1 MYLYHFLYEIVM
13 AKNIISVDWKAFS
26 GAAHK
31 RRMLHLKPNVD
42 GIFLCPVINCLH
54 VGFKSQRG
62 LRKHIESRH
71 SWYFYFD
78 EQPKMMREE
87 IIHKGMVKMK
97 QTTHKVPAFS
107 LEDGVGKLFLQ
118 WLTTACGGGKSKK
131 EAIQIGRRAMKF
143 LMASLGE
150 TEVERYVKEEYV
162 DCCLGSPSVVIT
174 FMQTITENWGLTSSA
189 ALNYLKSMCDLLDFR
204 KANGVSDAVLRSFTV
219 TEVYLRRG
227 KENLAKKKRLQYS
240 RNLDLETL
248 IARDSWATIEEME
261 AVIPYHTPK
270 FKDVLEKCIN
280 KDTRPTLSEFAFA
293 TRFIATFLFLRVKCS
308 RPMTYQYITL
318 DMIEKAKSNGGFID
332 QTLFKTHE
340 KYTFDTLIIDDNVM
354 KILQGYIDTI
364 RPLLNPTCDYLLVS
378 TTGNQYNSFTS
389 AMTLLVKEA
398 IGKYINPTR
407 YRQIVET
414 ESAEKLDPAE
424 REIISKD
431 QKHSSDVAKLC
442 YRKQLSRD
450 VATRGKQCM
459 AKIVGEARTETTEQ
473 LANIISDINKN
484 SMEFD
489 QSVIDKARN
498 ILQPI
503 VVGDTITPVAD
514 KLCGETSNTTMLLHN
529 DVNSFEPDVN
539 PEQIDVMI
547 TGSRSGEYKGSRKAK
562 IASVTPCSSSSQV
575 KAITNDVEV
584 KKEEAQQ
591 QLRSS
596 GKSKRFTLDEDRYL
610 NLGMEK
616 YGKGSWS
623 LILND
628 SNFNFHSSRSRDS
641 LRMRAET
648 LRHKKR
654 KSNVQ

>member
-1 MYLYHFLYEIVM
+1 M
-13 AKNIISVDWKAFS
+13 AKNVLSVDWQAYD
-26 GAAHK
+26 GAAFK
-31 RRMLHLKPNVD
+31 RRILSLRSNAD
-42 GIFLCPVINCLH
+42 GMFLCPIEDCLH
-54 VGFKSQRG
+54 IGFKSQRG
-62 LRKHIESRH
+62 LRKHIDVRH
-71 SWYFYFD
+71 SWFYFFD
-78 EQPKMMREE
+78 RQPKIKREN
-87 IIHKGMVKMK
+87 IICKPKVKMK
-97 QTTHKVPAFS
+97 QTTHAVPAFS
-107 LEDGVGKLFLQ
+107 LEDGVGKSFLQ
-118 WLTTACGGGKSKK
+118 WLCTACGGGKSHK
-131 EAIQIGRRAMKF
+131 EAKQIGRRAMKF

-150 TEVERYVKEEYV
+150 TEVEQYVKEEYI
-162 DCCLGSPSVVIT
+162 DCCLGSPSVVIS
-174 FMQTITENWGLTSSA
+174 FLHTITEDWGLTSSA

-204 KANGVSDAVLRSFTV
+204 KANGISDAVLRSFTV

-248 IARDSWATIEEME
+248 IARDSWATVEEME

-270 FKDVLEKCIN
+270 FTGVLEKCVN
-280 KDTRPTLSEFAFA
+280 KDIRPTVSEFAFA

-354 KILQGYIDTI
+354 KVLQGYIHTI

-378 TTGNQYNSFTS
+378 TTGNQYNSFTT
-389 AMTLLVKEA
+389 AMSLLVKEA

-407 YRQIVET
+407 YRQIIET
-414 ESAEKLDPAE
+414 ESAVKLNPEE

-431 QKHSSDVAKLC
+431 QKHSSNVAKLA

-459 AKIVGEARTETTEQ
+459 EKIVGETRKETTEK
-473 LANIISDINKN
+473 LANIVSDINNN

-489 QSVIDKARN
+489 QSVIDKARS

-503 VVGDTITPVAD
+503 LVSDTITPYSD
-514 KLCGETSNTTMLLHN
+514 NSRDETSSANMVLQN
-529 DVNSFEPDVN
+529 DGYSFEPDIN
-539 PEQIDVMI
+539 PVQGDVII
-547 TGSRSGEYKGSRKAK
+547 TGSRSGEYKGSRKAN
-562 IASVTPCSSSSQV
+562 IVSITPGCSFSQV
-575 KAITNDVEV
+575 ETITNNVEV
-584 KKEEAQQ
+584 KREEAQQ
-591 QLRSS
+591 QLHSS
-596 GKSKRFTLDEDRYL
+596 GKSKRFTPDEDRHL
-610 NLGMEK
+610 NLGIEK

-623 LILND
+623 VILND
-628 SNFNFHSSRSRDS
+628 STFKFHSSRSRDS

-648 LRHKKR
+648 LRQKKR
-654 KSNVQ
+654 KSKVQ

>member
-1 MYLYHFLYEIVM
+1 M
-13 AKNIISVDWKAFS
+13 AKNVLSVDWQAYN
-26 GAAHK
+26 GAACK
-31 RRMLHLKPNVD
+31 RRILSLRSNAD
-42 GIFLCPVINCLH
+42 GMFLCPIEDCLH
-54 VGFKSQRG
+54 IGFKSQRG
-62 LRKHIESRH
+62 LRKHIDVRH
-71 SWYFYFD
+71 SWFYYFD
-78 EQPKMMREE
+78 TQPKIKREN
-87 IIHKGMVKMK
+87 IICKTKVKME
-97 QTTHKVPAFS
+97 QTTHAVPAFS
-107 LEDGVGKLFLQ
+107 LEDGVGKSFLQ
-118 WLTTACGGGKSKK
+118 WLCTACGGGKSSK
-131 EAIQIGRRAMKF
+131 EAKQIGRRAMKF

-150 TEVERYVKEEYV
+150 TEVEKYVKEEYV
-162 DCCLGSPSVVIT
+162 DCCLGSPSVVIS
-174 FMQTITENWGLTSSA
+174 FLHTITEDWGLTSSA

-204 KANGVSDAVLRSFTV
+204 KANGISDAVLRSFTV

-227 KENLAKKKRLQYS
+227 KENLTKKKRLEYS

-248 IARDSWATIEEME
+248 IARDSLATIEEMK

-270 FKDVLEKCIN
+270 FKGVLEKCVN
-280 KDTRPTLSEFAFA
+280 KETRPTVSEFAFA

-340 KYTFDTLIIDDNVM
+340 KYTFDTLIIDENVT
-354 KILQGYIDTI
+354 KVLQGYIDTI

-431 QKHSSDVAKLC
+431 QKHSSTVAKLS

-459 AKIVGEARTETTEQ
+459 EKIVGETRKETTEQ
-473 LANIISDINKN
+473 LANIVSDINKN

-503 VVGDTITPVAD
+503 HVSDTTTTFAD
-514 KLCGETSNTTMLLHN
+514 NSRDETCIANILLHN
-529 DVNSFEPDVN
+529 DGNSFLPDIN
-539 PEQIDVMI
+539 PVQSDVII
-547 TGSRSGEYKGSRKAK
+547 TSSRGGEYKGSRKAN
-562 IASVTPCSSSSQV
+562 ISSITPCSSFSQV
-575 KAITNDVEV
+575 RTIDVEV

-591 QLRSS
+591 QLQSS
-596 GKSKRFTLDEDRYL
+596 GKSKRFTPDEDRYL
-610 NLGMEK
+610 NLGIEK

-654 KSNVQ
+654 KSKVQ

>member
-1 MYLYHFLYEIVM
+1 MP
-13 AKNIISVDWKAFS
+13 KNVLSVNWQAFS

-42 GIFLCPVINCLH
+42 GIFLCPVANCLH

-62 LRKHIESRH
+62 LRKHIETRH
-71 SWYFYFD
+71 SWYYYFD

-87 IIHKGMVKMK
+87 IIHKGRVKMK

-107 LEDGVGKLFLQ
+107 LEDGMGKLFLQ
-118 WLTTACGGGKSKK
+118 WLHTTCGGGKSNK

-150 TEVERYVKEEYV
+150 SEVERYVKEEYV

-248 IARDSWATIEEME
+248 IARDSWATMEEME

-270 FKDVLEKCIN
+270 FKGVLEKCVN
-280 KDTRPTLSEFAFA
+280 KDTRPTVSEFAFA

-354 KILQGYIDTI
+354 KVLQGYIDTI

-424 REIISKD
+424 QEIISKD
-431 QKHSSDVAKLC
+431 QKHSSNVAKLS

-459 AKIVGEARTETTEQ
+459 EKIVGEARTETTEQ

-489 QSVIDKARN
+489 HSVIEKARN

-503 VVGDTITPVAD
+503 YVGDTITAVAD
-514 KLCGETSNTTMLLHN
+514 NLCGETSNTTMLLHN

-539 PEQIDVMI
+539 PEQSDVMI

-562 IASVTPCSSSSQV
+562 ISSVTPCSSSSQV
-575 KAITNDVEV
+575 KTITNDVEV

-623 LILND
+623 LILHD
-628 SNFNFHSSRSRDS
+628 SDFNFHSSRSRDS

-648 LRHKKR
+648 LRHKKK